1 MKKDYKKLRKEFYI
15 QETIT
20 VAKELIGKVLHRKT
34 KNGYLS
40 GIIVETEAY
49 LGEKDPASH
58 AYGGKKKR
66 NEVMFEEGGKAYVY
80 FTYGN
85 HFCFNV
91 VTGKKDSGC
100 AVLIRALE
108 PVSGI
113 EVMMGNRNIRD
124 VYNLTSGPGKLTRA
138 LDIDKSLNG
147 ASLLD
152 DEIFISEPDKKR
164 KFRVAK
170 SRRIGISKNTDKPFR
185 FYIVQNPFVSRNS
198 AGAHR
203 ATIKQQ
209 KND

>member
-1 MKKDYKKLRKEFYI
+1 LKKDYKKLRKEFY
-15 QETIT
+15 TKDTKT
-20 VAKELIGKVLHRKT
+20 VAKELIGKVLYK
-34 KNGYLS
+34 KAKKGYLS

-58 AYGGKKKR
+58 AYRGKKKR
-66 NEVMFEEGGKAYVY
+66 NEVMFEEGGKVYVY

-113 EVMMGNRNIRD
+113 EEMMENRNTRD
-124 VYNLTSGPGKLTRA
+124 VYNLTSGPGKITRA
-138 LDIDKSLNG
+138 LNIDKHLNG
-147 ASLLD
+147 ASLMD
-152 DEIFISEPDKKR
+152 DEIFICNPGKSKR
-164 KFRVAK
+164 FKIAR
-170 SRRIGISKNTDKPFR
+170 SRRIGISKNTDRLFR
-185 FYIVQNPFVSRNS
+185 FYMVQNRFVSRNLTGTS
-198 AGAHR
+198 G
-203 ATIKQQ
+203 TTSKQR

>member
-1 MKKDYKKLRKEFYI
+1 MKKDYKKLRKEFY
-15 QETIT
+15 TKDTKT
-20 VAKELIGKVLHRKT
+20 VAKELIGKVLYK
-34 KNGYLS
+34 KAKKGYLS

-58 AYGGKKKR
+58 AYRGKKKR
-66 NEVMFEEGGKAYVY
+66 NEVMFEEGGKVYVY

-113 EVMMGNRNIRD
+113 EEMMENRNTRD
-124 VYNLTSGPGKLTRA
+124 VYNLTSGPGKITRA
-138 LDIDKSLNG
+138 LNIDKHLNG
-147 ASLLD
+147 ASLMD
-152 DEIFISEPDKKR
+152 DEIFICNPGKSKR
-164 KFRVAK
+164 FKIAR
-170 SRRIGISKNTDKPFR
+170 SRRIGISKNTDRLFR
-185 FYIVQNPFVSRNS
+185 FYMVQNRFVSRNLTGTS
-198 AGAHR
+198 G
-203 ATIKQQ
+203 TTSKQR